1 MADGFGKA
9 DEDEQDLEIRQGATL
24 FPVGQALRATY
35 GADNHATLGKQVTA
49 LMLQLAQVPF
59 EPHELQPIAPAPAPA
74 SAPTPAPPA
83 RIGWL
88 ARMRSALPGR
98 LHRAHR
104 HRS

>member
-35 GADNHATLGKQVTA
+35 DADNHATLGKQVTG

-59 EPHELQPIAPAPAPA
+59 EPHELQSIAT
-74 SAPTPAPPA
+74 TPGQAPPPSPPTKA
-83 RIGWL
+83 GL
-88 ARMRSALPGR
+88 MARMRSALPGR
-98 LHRAHR
+98 LYRAR
-104 HRS
+104 RNQI